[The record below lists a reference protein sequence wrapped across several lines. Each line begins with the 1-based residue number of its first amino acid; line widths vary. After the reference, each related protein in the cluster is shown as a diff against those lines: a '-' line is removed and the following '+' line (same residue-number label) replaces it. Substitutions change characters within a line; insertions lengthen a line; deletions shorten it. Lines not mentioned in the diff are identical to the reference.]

1 MKRMMKNKKGFTLIE
16 LLVVLLILGVLVGL
30 GVPRYMEAQKVARFN
45 TFAANVRGIAEAL
58 DNYVVMKQV
67 TATTYLEGTASTNIV
82 YPKDLQALKDAGLIS
97 QDFINPYTKVSM
109 LSNDPTS
116 GIYYQVEPTGGYTI
130 FIRQKDVDDI
140 DNDNNIDE
148 YLFDVNPSM
157 FPTTA
162 KSWSE

>member
-45 TFAANVRGIAEAL
+45 TFAANVRSIAEAL
-58 DNYVVMKQV
+58 DNYVAIKQA
-67 TATTYLEGTASTNIV
+67 TATTDVV
-82 YPKDLQALKDAGLIS
+82 YPNTLEELKDAGLVS

-109 LSNDPTS
+109 LSNDPGS
-116 GIYYQVEPTGGYTI
+116 GIHYQVEDTGGYTI
-130 FIRQKDVDDI
+130 FITQKDVDNI
-140 DNDNNIDE
+140 DNNDNTV

-162 KSWSE
+162 TNMPSNPNPQ